1 MKLQLN
7 VADVFQ
13 DGELRPVAV
22 NYDGKPYAY
31 RIVDSRQFILTATFD
46 F

>member
-7 VADVFQ
+7 VADLFQ
-13 DGELRPVAV
+13 DGELKPMRA
-22 NYDGKPYAY
+22 DWLGRPYAY
-31 RIVDSRQFILTATFD
+31 RIIDSRQFILTATFD